1 MTYYHGTSTACQVGD
16 ILLPPSDTQRLREDF
31 RKKHLDS
38 VFLTISLRSAEMY
51 AKKAC
56 AYFGGTPVVYRASP
70 VGDVVMNGVECI
82 CDKAIIKGVVN
93 TYGKQ

>member
-16 ILLPPSDTQRLREDF
+16 ILLPPSDTQRLREHF

-56 AYFGGTPVVYRASP
+56 AYFGGTPVVYKASP
-70 VGDVVMNGVECI
+70 VGDVVMNGIECI
-82 CDKAIIKGVVN
+82 CDKAIIKGVN
-93 TYGKQ
+93 T